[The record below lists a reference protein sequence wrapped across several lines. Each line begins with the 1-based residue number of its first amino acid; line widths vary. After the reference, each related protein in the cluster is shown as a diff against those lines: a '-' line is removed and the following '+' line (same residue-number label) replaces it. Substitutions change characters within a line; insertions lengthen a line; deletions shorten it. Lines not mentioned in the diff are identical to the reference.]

1 MELDNYKEQLTAVK
15 KLIGKNQ
22 IQEAFEQSRD
32 LFQAAPSLL
41 SKLDAVANLFHE
53 NEKRYLRHQIT
64 YEIYTIQRYKVV
76 QQYLDLFRRES
87 LDQVCSENLGE
98 EEKEIFEEPINIDY
112 REEEGLANVE
122 DAATEVSFRLRM
134 MVLDKDYQVIT
145 KKYMKVG
152 ELASTLGIK
161 IFPHLFDQRYQ
172 WNLYYLETDQRESRR
187 GVKIDQYLSIYQS
200 LNSDSAVLHLK
211 GEYSYPQSIG
221 FNYRPRD
228 GFFGISME

>member
-1 MELDNYKEQLTAVK
+1 MEIDNYKEQLTAVK

-22 IQEAFEQSRD
+22 MQAAFEQSRD
-32 LFQAAPSLL
+32 LFQATPSLL
-41 SKLDAVANLFHE
+41 SQLDAVANLFHE

-87 LDQVCSENLGE
+87 LDQICSENLRE
-98 EEKEIFEEPINIDY
+98 EEKEIFEEPIKVDY
-112 REEEGLANVE
+112 SEDEELANVE
-122 DAATEVSFRLRM
+122 DVATEVSFRLRM
-134 MVLDKDYQVIT
+134 MVLDKDYQIIT
-145 KKYMKVG
+145 KKYIRVG
-152 ELASTLGIK
+152 ELAAALGIK

-172 WNLYYLETDQRESRR
+172 WNLYHLATEKRESKR

-200 LNSDSAVLHLK
+200 LSSDTAVLQLK

-221 FNYRPRD
+221 FYRPRD
-228 GFFGISME
+228 GSFGISME